1 MCLIRFPTQSK
12 DAIKDTLGLMFERA
26 GRTLAEKRWA
36 IKPAYRI
43 STGGPC

>member
-1 MCLIRFPTQSK
+1 M
-12 DAIKDTLGLMFERA
+12 MFERA

-43 STGGPC
+43 STGGPCSHPELTDFSAANHM